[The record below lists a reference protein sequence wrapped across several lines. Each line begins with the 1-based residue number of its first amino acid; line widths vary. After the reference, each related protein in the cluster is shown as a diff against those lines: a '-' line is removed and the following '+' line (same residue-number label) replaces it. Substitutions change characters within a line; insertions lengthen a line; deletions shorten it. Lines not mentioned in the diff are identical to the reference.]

1 MADIRA
7 PLAQLPLAF
16 SDTDTRLFALASAQT
31 KSPASKPPAGRARRP
46 KPAAGPMPDLPAIAC
61 LLEQHPDYRVLRRLQ
76 PQLHYPGRPVGQTR
90 RVLVLDTET
99 TGLNHGQDK
108 IIELAL
114 LRLELDLASGLPVG
128 DVSVYDGLEDPG
140 RPLSEDVRQITGL
153 TDDTLKGQR
162 LDDARV
168 AELLAGADLVLA
180 HNAAFDRP
188 FCEARY
194 PGFAAID
201 WACSLSDIDW
211 RKEGRGSGKLEHLA
225 LEQGVFY
232 QAHRAEI
239 DCHALLAVLCATL
252 ASDGQTGLARL
263 LAAAAVPSY
272 RLLATQAPFEA
283 KDALKARG
291 YRWDGERRV
300 WHTRLS
306 DRAQLETEC
315 AWLKAHVFVGKQAR
329 VHLETLDS
337 RLKYSG
343 RPGALSERQ
352 L

>member
-1 MADIRA
+1 MPDT
-7 PLAQLPLAF
+7 QLPLAF
-16 SDTDTRLFALASAQT
+16 SDTDTSLPALT
-31 KSPASKPPAGRARRP
+31 KPPARKPSVGKARRP
-46 KPAAGPMPDLPAIAC
+46 APATGPAPDLPAIAR

-76 PQLHYPGRPVGQTR
+76 PLLHYPGTPSGETR

-99 TGLNHGQDK
+99 TGLDHRQDK
-108 IIELAL
+108 IIELAML
-114 LRLELDLASGLPVG
+114 CLEVDLASGLPVG
-128 DVSVYDGLEDPG
+128 AVSVYDGLEDPG
-140 RPLSEDVRQITGL
+140 RPLSEEVRLITGL
-153 TDDTLKGQR
+153 SDDKLKGQR

-168 AELLAGADLVLA
+168 AGLLAGVDLVLA

-211 RKEGRGSGKLEHLA
+211 KKEGRGSGKLEHLA
-225 LEQGVFY
+225 LHQGVFY

-239 DCHALLAVLCATL
+239 DCHALLAVLCASL

-263 LAAAAVPSY
+263 LAAGATPSY

-291 YRWDGERRV
+291 YRWDTERRV

-306 DRAQLETEC
+306 DQAQLEAEC
-315 AWLKAHVFVGKQAR
+315 AWLKAHVFAGKQAR
-329 VHLETLDS
+329 VNLEKLDA